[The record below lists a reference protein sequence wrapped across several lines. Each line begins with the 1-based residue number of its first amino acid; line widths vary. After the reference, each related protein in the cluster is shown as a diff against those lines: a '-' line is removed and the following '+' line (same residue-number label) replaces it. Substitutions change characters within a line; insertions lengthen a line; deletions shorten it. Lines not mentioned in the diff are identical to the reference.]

1 MKRFIH
7 ASLAL
12 ILSLSL
18 AGCGL
23 LESED
28 EGPNSM
34 GGDPNLEM
42 SKQGAV
48 WDAWVDLSDVFPEG
62 YEFTDDVK
70 VLKNENGIVTM
81 DVNIAFEDK
90 ILEALDTLAGTSGL
104 PLQAKLAV
112 LDQLLDRYGVTL
124 DTVSQ
129 PGTIK
134 LHAQPK
140 FKVTSEG
147 IQEFV
152 SGDGDLS
159 KPFTIV
165 KYGMNVGDTWSFTD
179 KEGVTITR
187 KVVHKSTTDDYPLY
201 FWLFKV
207 SKVESI
213 RANDPLLEKT
223 TFIANHKYGPFGA
236 VVRFKNGK
244 ELKIGVVSPT
254 L

>member
-1 MKRFIH
+1 MKRIGTLTLV
-7 ASLAL
+7 ALLAMA
-12 ILSLSL
+12 LSS
-18 AGCGL
+18 CGL

-42 SKQGAV
+42 TQQGAV
-48 WDAWVDLSDVFPEG
+48 WDAWVDLSDALPEG
-62 YEFTDDVK
+62 YEFVDDVK
-70 VLKNENGIVTM
+70 VLKNENGTVTM
-81 DVNIAFEDK
+81 DVNISFEGK
-90 ILEALDTLAGTSGL
+90 VLNVLDTLAGTSAL
-104 PLQAKLAV
+104 PLQAKLAI
-112 LDQLLDRYGVTL
+112 LDVMLERYGVTL
-124 DTVSQ
+124 DTTSQ
-129 PGTIK
+129 PGTVK

-152 SGDGDLS
+152 SGGGDLS

-179 KEGVTITR
+179 SEGTTTTR
-187 KVVHKSTTDDYPLY
+187 KVVHKSTTDDYDLY
-201 FWLFKV
+201 FWRFKV
-207 SKVESI
+207 LKVEST
-213 RANDPLLEKT
+213 RANDPVLEKT

-236 VVRFKNGK
+236 VVRFKNGQ
-244 ELKIGVVSPT
+244 ELKIGVTSPT

>member
-1 MKRFIH
+1 MRPFNH
-7 ASLAL
+7 LAMVTVL
-12 ILSLSL
+12 TFSL

-42 SKQGAV
+42 TRQGAV
-48 WDAWVDLSDVFPEG
+48 WDASVDLSDALPEG
-62 YEFTDDVK
+62 YAFDDDVK
-70 VLKNENGIVTM
+70 VLKNENGTVTM
-81 DVNIAFEDK
+81 DVNISFEGK
-90 ILEALDTLAGTSGL
+90 VLKVLDTIAGTSAL

-129 PGTIK
+129 PGTVK
-134 LHAQPK
+134 LHAQPT

-152 SGDGDLS
+152 SGGGDLS

-165 KYGMNVGDTWSFTD
+165 KYGMNVGDSWSFTD
-179 KEGVTITR
+179 TEGVTTTR
-187 KVVHKSTTDDYPLY
+187 KVVHKSTTDDYDLY
-201 FWLFKV
+201 FWRFKV
-207 SKVESI
+207 LKVEST

-236 VVRFKNGK
+236 VVRFKNGQ
-244 ELKIGVVSPT
+244 ELKIGLVSPT